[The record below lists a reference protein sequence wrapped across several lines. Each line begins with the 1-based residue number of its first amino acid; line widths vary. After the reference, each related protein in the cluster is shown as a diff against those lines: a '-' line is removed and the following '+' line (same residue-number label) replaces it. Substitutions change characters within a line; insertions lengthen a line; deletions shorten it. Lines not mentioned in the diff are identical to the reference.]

1 MDGGRAASHGHHA
14 QLSPGCGDC
23 GSMEP
28 MAAGLRATIQTNLRG
43 FTRISSAASLKPAA
57 VAIVVMDGRG
67 TPSVPIFQRTS
78 DMSRHAGQMALP
90 GGRLHEGES
99 AAECAMREL
108 HEELGL
114 RVGPEDVVGLLDDF
128 DTRSGFTITP
138 VVIWA
143 DAETAALQPSKFEV
157 AQLFVIAIPELR
169 AAVSAARPGQ
179 AFSLKLERAF
189 SESHP
194 GRACALEVF
203 APTAAILYQ
212 FSEVAL
218 DGRPARVTDFYQPPF
233 THR

>member
-1 MDGGRAASHGHHA
+1 MI
-14 QLSPGCGDC
+14 
-23 GSMEP
+23 GS
-28 MAAGLRATIQTNLRG
+28 R
-43 FTRISSAASLKPAA
+43 
-57 VAIVVMDGRG
+57 
-67 TPSVPIFQRTS
+67 

-90 GGRLHEGES
+90 GGRLHEAES
-99 AAECAMREL
+99 AEECAMREL
-108 HEELGL
+108 QEELGL
-114 RVGPEDVVGLLDDF
+114 SVKSQDVVGLLDDF

-138 VVIWA
+138 VVIVCG
-143 DAETAALQPSKFEV
+143 AEPAALRPSKFEV
-157 AQLFVIAIPELR
+157 AQLFVVAIPELR

-179 AFSLKLERAF
+179 AFSLRLERAF

-218 DGRPARVTDFYQPPF
+218 DGRPARVNDFYQPPF

>member
-1 MDGGRAASHGHHA
+1 
-14 QLSPGCGDC
+14 
-23 GSMEP
+23 MEA
-28 MAAGLRATIQTNLRG
+28 MAVGLRETIAANLHT
-43 FTRISSAASLKPAA
+43 FTRVPSTDSLKPAA
-57 VAIVVMDGRG
+57 VAVVVMEGGDG

-90 GGRLHEGES
+90 GGRLHDGET
-99 AAECAMREL
+99 APECAMREL

-114 RVGPEDVVGLLDDF
+114 AVHAEDVVGLLDDF

-138 VVIWA
+138 VVIWSGA
-143 DAETAALQPSKFEV
+143 PTATLRPSKFEV
-157 AQLFVIAIPELR
+157 AQLFVIAISELR
-169 AAVSAARPGQ
+169 AAVSRARPGDE
-179 AFSLKLERAF
+179 FSLRLERV
-189 SESHP
+189 
-194 GRACALEVF
+194 EVF

>member
-1 MDGGRAASHGHHA
+1 ME
-14 QLSPGCGDC
+14 
-23 GSMEP
+23 SMVP
-28 MAAGLRATIQTNLRG
+28 GLRDPIETNLRG
-43 FTRISSAASLKPAA
+43 FTRVSSAASLKPAA
-57 VAIVVMDGRG
+57 VAIVVMEGSG

-90 GGRLHEGES
+90 GGRLHQGES

-108 HEELGL
+108 QEELGL
-114 RVGPEDVVGLLDDF
+114 SVNPQDVVGLLDDF

-138 VVIWA
+138 VVIVCSA
-143 DAETAALQPSKFEV
+143 QPAALQPSKFEV

-169 AAVSAARPGQ
+169 AAVSKARPGE

-189 SESHP
+189 SKSHP
-194 GRACALEVF
+194 GRARALEVF

-218 DGRPARVTDFYQPPF
+218 DGRLARVTDFYQPPF